1 MIVLAVLGLASCINI
16 RTEYPEITFY
26 QLSGEPSIISTDMK
40 IDAAL
45 QIRDA
50 EVADGIDTDHLI
62 AMSENAKIKKYFYH
76 RWTTDV
82 ASLTTDFFKK
92 RYTELNVFR
101 NGVINASSAVIPDF
115 YLELRLVQMDCFSST
130 QKPKDSSYVEVVIQA
145 TLIKSPVDKTQT
157 RTLAARSFKSRI
169 KRPDAEIKSIVPA
182 YNKAFS
188 ELTDMIF
195 ADFYAELSA
204 E

>member
-16 RTEYPEITFY
+16 RTEYPQITFY
-26 QLSGEPSIISTDMK
+26 QLSGEPSIISPDMK

-45 QIRDA
+45 QIRMRNT
-50 EVADGIDTDHLI
+50 DGIDNDHLSRCLK
-62 AMSENAKIKKYFYH
+62 MKIKKIFLSPLDQ
-76 RWTTDV
+76 RCC
-82 ASLTTDFFKK
+82 SLTTDFSKPLY
-92 RYTELNVFR
+92 RTHVFR
-101 NGVINASSAVIPDF
+101 NVVINASSAVIPDF